1 MHRFYLPDGIPAEG
15 PVQFPRNIARQMS
28 RVLRMREGEKVGI
41 FDGSGVQWT
50 VELDD
55 VASRSAAGHVVDVT
69 RPSTE
74 PAVDITLY
82 QSLIDAAQFELV
94 LQKGVELGVKRFV
107 PLLTER
113 VSGAGFTGAS
123 EKRQARW
130 ARITQEASEQSGRVF
145 VPGVTAPVA
154 LTEAFDGPPEGRFI
168 VPWEGETAM
177 SLRDALKELVT
188 DPDKAVS
195 IVIGPKGGLTEAE
208 IEYLREKGALPVTLG
223 SRILR
228 SETAAIATVSA
239 VLYEA
244 GDWAFPSESVSSG
257 N

>member
-1 MHRFYLPDGIPAEG
+1 
-15 PVQFPRNIARQMS
+15 
-28 RVLRMREGEKVGI
+28 MREGEKVGV
-41 FDGSGVQWT
+41 FDGSGNEWT
-50 VELDD
+50 IELDN
-55 VASRSAAGHVVDVT
+55 VASRTAAGHIVDVT

-113 VSGAGFTGAS
+113 VSGSGSTGAS

-130 ARITQEASEQSGRVF
+130 ARITQEAAEQSGRVF
-145 VPGVTAPVA
+145 VPGVTAPVELGA
-154 LTEAFDGPPEGRFI
+154 AFGVPPEGRFI
-168 VPWEGETAM
+168 VPWEGESGL
-177 SLRDALKELVT
+177 SLRDALKEPVT
-188 DPDKAVS
+188 DSDDIVS
-195 IVIGPKGGLTEAE
+195 IVIGPKGGLTDVE
-208 IEYLREKGALPVTLG
+208 IEFLREKGALPVTLG

-228 SETAAIATVSA
+228 AETAAIATVSA
-239 VLYEA
+239 VLYES
-244 GDWAFPSESVSSG
+244 GDWAFPPDPAAPG